1 MRTVLARQWGGEL
14 WSSGEAQEAMS
25 FARTFATAAIYTAEE
40 GASGACGCLACA
52 LSATKKSLWDA
63 QVSPLLNQE
72 DGRQF
77 LGDDIADN
85 TTTTTTLAIG
95 ASLNSTIN
103 HTGDLDYVRVSL
115 VAGQTYT
122 FSLASTGLTDAWL
135 DLANSSGTVIASN
148 DDGGITYS
156 SFMMFTATTTGTYY
170 LIARAYDNDYTGS
183 YTLSTE
189 AIDTGNTS
197 PTTFTPNSLPFYSWE
212 EAAVQ
217 ITRSGAS
224 WATSFGAPVTV
235 TYAFRATSLG
245 MPSDVS
251 GFSQFNAAQI
261 AATEAAL
268 AAWAAVANITFV
280 RVGGAGYSNN
290 ATILFGNYNSGADE
304 AAAFAYLPT
313 TGDASFDYTNYA
325 TTGRSVQGDVWV
337 NVSLDYNANPLAGD
351 PDLGYGAQVLLHEI
365 GHALGLSHPGDYNA
379 GEGDPIVYP
388 GSADYYNDTRMF
400 TTMSYFGSSNTGGDL
415 PYSAYIPQLHD
426 IAAIQRLYGANVT
439 TRTGDTI
446 YGFNSNTGVPAY
458 TLTLGTQGAV
468 FVVWDGGGNDT
479 LDLSGYSTNNVI
491 DLRQEGFSSAG
502 PGGSARADYNIAI
515 ARGVV
520 IENAIGGGGADTIY
534 GNDAN
539 NVLNGGAGIDA
550 MIGGLG
556 NDTYHVNTTDT
567 VTEALNAGTDTVIST
582 AANFTLG
589 ANVENLTL
597 SGSSNI
603 NGTGNELNNVLLG
616 NAGNNTLA
624 GLAGND
630 TIDGGAGTDTMSGGL
645 GDDMFYVDNVGDG
658 VNENASEGTDT
669 VYSSVTFSLGANVEN
684 LVLLGSANFN
694 GTGNTLNNS
703 ITGNA
708 GANTLSGGEGSDTLS
723 GGDGADIL
731 DGGEGADT
739 MFGGLGDD
747 TFYVDNAGDVTGE
760 GSALGG
766 IDTVYSSVTRV
777 LGAHIENLT
786 LTGTADINGTGND
799 LNNIQIGND
808 GANTLSDGVGN
819 DQLYGGGGVDL
830 LIGGSGTDYL
840 DGGSGGDTM
849 YGGLG
854 DDTFIV
860 DSASD
865 VTGEGQP
872 TGGTDT
878 VLSSVTRS
886 LGANIE
892 NLTLTGSANINATGN
907 NLDNILTGNIGN
919 NTLSDGAGN
928 DQLFGGLG
936 NDTLSAGAGT
946 DYLDGGE
953 GADTMFGG
961 LGDDTY
967 VVDNTGDI
975 TQEGP
980 SAGGIDTILSSVTR
994 SLGANLENLTLTG
1007 TNAINGVGNTLAN
1020 TIAGNSAANTLTG
1033 GGGADAFVF
1042 NTALG
1047 AGNIDTIS
1055 DFVVVDD
1062 TIHLSNAIFGLGAGA
1077 LSASAFVI
1085 GAAAADASDR
1095 IIYDSAT
1102 GALYFDADGDGAGAA
1117 IHFATLGTGLA
1128 LTSDDFWGF
1137 G

>member
-1 MRTVLARQWGGEL
+1 
-14 WSSGEAQEAMS
+14 
-25 FARTFATAAIYTAEE
+25 
-40 GASGACGCLACA
+40 
-52 LSATKKSLWDA
+52 
-63 QVSPLLNQE
+63 
-72 DGRQF
+72 
-77 LGDDIADN
+77 
-85 TTTTTTLAIG
+85 
-95 ASLNSTIN
+95 
-103 HTGDLDYVRVSL
+103 
-115 VAGQTYT
+115 
-122 FSLASTGLTDAWL
+122 
-135 DLANSSGTVIASN
+135 
-148 DDGGITYS
+148 
-156 SFMMFTATTTGTYY
+156 
-170 LIARAYDNDYTGS
+170 
-183 YTLSTE
+183 
-189 AIDTGNTS
+189 
-197 PTTFTPNSLPFYSWE
+197 
-212 EAAVQ
+212 
-217 ITRSGAS
+217 
-224 WATSFGAPVTV
+224 
-235 TYAFRATSLG
+235 
-245 MPSDVS
+245 
-251 GFSQFNAAQI
+251 
-261 AATEAAL
+261 
-268 AAWAAVANITFV
+268 
-280 RVGGAGYSNN
+280 
-290 ATILFGNYNSGADE
+290 
-304 AAAFAYLPT
+304 
-313 TGDASFDYTNYA
+313 
-325 TTGRSVQGDVWV
+325 
-337 NVSLDYNANPLAGD
+337 
-351 PDLGYGAQVLLHEI
+351 
-365 GHALGLSHPGDYNA
+365 
-379 GEGDPIVYP
+379 
-388 GSADYYNDTRMF
+388 
-400 TTMSYFGSSNTGGDL
+400 
-415 PYSAYIPQLHD
+415 
-426 IAAIQRLYGANVT
+426 
-439 TRTGDTI
+439 
-446 YGFNSNTGVPAY
+446 
-458 TLTLGTQGAV
+458 
-468 FVVWDGGGNDT
+468 
-479 LDLSGYSTNNVI
+479 
-491 DLRQEGFSSAG
+491 
-502 PGGSARADYNIAI
+502 
-515 ARGVV
+515 
-520 IENAIGGGGADTIY
+520 
-534 GNDAN
+534 
-539 NVLNGGAGIDA
+539 
-550 MIGGLG
+550 
-556 NDTYHVNTTDT
+556 
-567 VTEALNAGTDTVIST
+567 
-582 AANFTLG
+582 
-589 ANVENLTL
+589 
-597 SGSSNI
+597 
-603 NGTGNELNNVLLG
+603 
-616 NAGNNTLA
+616 
-624 GLAGND
+624 
-630 TIDGGAGTDTMSGGL
+630 
-645 GDDMFYVDNVGDG
+645 
-658 VNENASEGTDT
+658 
-669 VYSSVTFSLGANVEN
+669 VTFSLGANVEN